1 MRYRIAKRSDY
12 KRIADIHYQ
21 IRDFYPVGIFSQLGK
36 PFLRKYY
43 RIMLDDPNEIILC
56 AENDEGRIIGFSSTT
71 LDAAAQMRNFRRH
84 RFGLAFAAAG
94 SVLAN
99 PGLVRSLYQRYK
111 STSSKARNHFV
122 TSQGA
127 RGEFWGWDNTHK
139 DSVSAMELIGVE
151 IGIVRALGVKE
162 LYFEVDTINKKIF
175 LFHKLNGAK
184 IIEQMTLPD
193 GRERVLMCYDVTNY
207 INKFN

>member
-56 AENDEGRIIGFSSTT
+56 AVNDNGLIIGFSSTT
-71 LDAAAQMRNFRRH
+71 LDAEAQVKNFRRH
-84 RFGLAFAAAG
+84 RFGFAFAAAG
-94 SVLAN
+94 SILRN
-99 PGLVRSLYQRYK
+99 PSLVRSLYQRYK
-111 STSSKARNHFV
+111 STSSNARNHFV
-122 TSQGA
+122 TGHGV
-127 RGEFWGWDNTHK
+127 RGEFWGWDNSQK
-139 DSVSAMELIGVE
+139 DSIAALELFEVGM
-151 IGIVRALGVKE
+151 GIVHSLGVKE
-162 LYFEVDTINKKIF
+162 FHIEVDTINKKIF

-184 IIEQMTLPD
+184 IVEQITLPD
-193 GRERVLMCYDVTNY
+193 GRERVLMRYDVTNY
-207 INKFN
+207 TYKL